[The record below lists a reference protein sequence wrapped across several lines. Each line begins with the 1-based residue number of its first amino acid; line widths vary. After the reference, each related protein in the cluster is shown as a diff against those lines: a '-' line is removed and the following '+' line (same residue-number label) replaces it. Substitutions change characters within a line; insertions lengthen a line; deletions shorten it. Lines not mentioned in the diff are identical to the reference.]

1 MNEEGI
7 KALLE
12 IPQVVDIIKECG
24 LSSKTEIKNM
34 QNMSQ
39 RNDISVDVVNKNPI
53 REDGRKQKD
62 QTSKYTILK
71 NGAYYVHH
79 DWDNNQKVRVKV
91 AVPCPGYGHERCGF
105 KLFMQ
110 KIIYKILPP
119 KRGGMLRSN
128 LM

>member
-1 MNEEGI
+1 M
-7 KALLE
+7 E

-39 RNDISVDVVNKNPI
+39 RNDISVDVVNKAPI
-53 REDGRKQKD
+53 REDGKKQKY

-71 NGAYYVHH
+71 NGAYYVHY
-79 DWDNNQKVRVKV
+79 DWDKNQKVRVKV
-91 AVPCPGYGHERCGF
+91 AVPCPQYVHERCGF

-119 KRGGMLRSN
+119 KRGGVLRLN
-128 LM
+128 MM